1 MNERELTTQKRLR
14 EALDRLYDREPP
26 QFREYLKKYQENPK
40 SRVFAPLAE
49 AYRRQARFDEAV
61 AVCKQGLTHHPDF
74 HVGRITLARCYLDQK
89 NYTDGIQELE
99 RVLHAAP
106 DNLLAQRLLGE
117 SYVAVGDHA
126 RALQVYKMAA
136 TLAPTDVV
144 LAQKVREQEAAVLR
158 EAAKPA
164 PAPSPLEPMLATPNL
179 PDEALSDDAAE
190 FEATP
195 TRKPSVAKETRSRVP
210 EVPSVELETD
220 EETLDFGDGAALIEQ
235 LFDGEDI
242 EGDEENLT
250 TPDGD
255 ETFRIE
261 HVSSVFREIDK
272 RDPGEITT
280 STLGDLYFQQGQ
292 YDRALRIYERIA
304 RSRPSAEILQKAHQ
318 CRVRLGVDQ
327 DALDRAEKIE
337 RLRGVLRRVRDDHR

>member
-49 AYRRQARFDEAV
+49 AYRRQARYEEAV

-74 HVGRITLARCYLDQK
+74 HVGRITLARCHLDQK
-89 NYTDGIQELE
+89 QFTEGIQELE

-117 SYVAVGDHA
+117 AYVAVGDHA

-136 TLAPTDVV
+136 TLSPTDVV

-158 EAAKPA
+158 EAARA
-164 PAPSPLEPMLATPNL
+164 PAPSALDPMLVASPIV
-179 PDEALSDDAAE
+179 PDDPMADETGE

-195 TRKPSVAKETRSRVP
+195 TKKPSVAKPPRPP
-210 EVPSVELETD
+210 ERASVELTD
-220 EETLDFGDGAALIEQ
+220 EEETLDFGDGAALIDQ
-235 LFDGEDI
+235 LFDGAGDDD
-242 EGDEENLT
+242 DEENLT

-261 HVSSVFREIDK
+261 HVSSVFRELDK

-304 RSRPSAEILQKAHQ
+304 RTRPSADILQKAHQ

-327 DALDRAEKIE
+327 EALARAEKIE
-337 RLRGVLRRVRDDHR
+337 RLRTVLRRVRDDHR

>member
-1 MNERELTTQKRLR
+1 MNEREMTTQKRLR

-49 AYRRQARFDEAV
+49 AYRRQARFDEAI
-61 AVCKQGLTHHPDF
+61 AVCKQGLIHHPDF
-74 HVGRITLARCYLDQK
+74 HVGRITLARCFLDQK
-89 NYTDGIQELE
+89 NYTEGIQELE
-99 RVLHAAP
+99 RVLHSAP
-106 DNLLAQRLLGE
+106 ENLLAQRLLGE
-117 SYVAVGDHA
+117 AYDAVGDYP
-126 RALQVYKMAA
+126 RSLQVYKMAS

-144 LAQKVREQEAAVLR
+144 LAQKVREQEAAILR

-164 PAPSPLEPMLATPNL
+164 VLASPIEPMLAPARREEDV
-179 PDEALSDDAAE
+179 PEEAAE

-195 TRKPSVAKETRSRVP
+195 TRKPSVVKEKESRIP
-210 EVPSVELETD
+210 EATVTLVD
-220 EETLDFGDGAALIEQ
+220 EDDTLDFGDGAALMDQ
-235 LFDGEDI
+235 LFDGEDA
-242 EGDEENLT
+242 EGDEETLT

-280 STLGDLYFQQGQ
+280 STLGDLYFAQGQ
-292 YDRALRIYERIA
+292 YDRALRIYERIG
-304 RSRPSAEILQKAHQ
+304 RSRPSADILQKAHQ
-318 CRVRLGVDQ
+318 CRVHLGVDQ
-327 DALDRAEKIE
+327 DALERAEKIE